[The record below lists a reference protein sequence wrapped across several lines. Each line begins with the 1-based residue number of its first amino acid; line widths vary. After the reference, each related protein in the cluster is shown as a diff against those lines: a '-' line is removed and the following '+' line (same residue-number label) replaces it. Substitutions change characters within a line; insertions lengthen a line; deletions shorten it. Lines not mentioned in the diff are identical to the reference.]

1 MPTKGDSFSYD
12 GGIPHVVFRIFT
24 TTFHHTI
31 MTIQIDCRGLNCPE
45 PVLRAKTALEEGPS
59 TFTLIVDN
67 EAARDNVLRFGQSRN
82 CLVEVE
88 KEREGAFILRF
99 SGEKRGN
106 IKDGDDSFQASDYSC
121 PVPAAARNIVLV
133 ISADTMGRGSDELG
147 WALLQTYIT
156 TIKEVTPLPTRIL
169 FYNGGVKVVA
179 SSGKALE
186 SLKLLE
192 KQGVQILSCATCL
205 DYFKL
210 STHLEVGTSTNMYE
224 IMHSMNNA
232 DQVVSP
238 F

>member
-1 MPTKGDSFSYD
+1 MERRCHEAHEATENFIPFSPAPFND
-12 GGIPHVVFRIFT
+12 
-24 TTFHHTI
+24 TI

-45 PVLRAKTALEEGPS
+45 PVLRAKTALEEGHS
-59 TFTLIVDN
+59 AFTLIVDN

-88 KEREGAFILRF
+88 KEREGAFILSF
-99 SGEKRGN
+99 TVENPKGTTKTA
-106 IKDGDDSFQASDYSC
+106 DSFQANDYPC

-133 ISADTMGRGSDELG
+133 ISADTMGRGNDELG

-156 TIKEVTPLPTRIL
+156 TIQEVTPLPTRIL

-210 STHLEVGTSTNMYE
+210 STNLEVGTSANMYE